1 MVEIIENEPL
11 LKHASEFD
19 VILVGTNCYQVMTNG
34 FQYEIKTKYPYVQ
47 EINDRTKYGDISKVG
62 TFVECKK
69 DSNPIIILG
78 FISFGYNFKG
88 DDKEYI
94 DYEGLISIIKLL
106 NIIYKG
112 KSMATTVIG
121 STLFDG
127 NGDKKKI
134 ISILNKYGKDMMIS
148 IFDYKQESG
157 KRMKKKDYLK
167 SRKNCK

>member
-1 MVEIIENEPL
+1 
-11 LKHASEFD
+11 
-19 VILVGTNCYQVMTNG
+19 
-34 FQYEIKTKYPYVQ
+34 
-47 EINDRTKYGDISKVG
+47 
-62 TFVECKK
+62 
-69 DSNPIIILG
+69 
-78 FISFGYNFKG
+78 
-88 DDKEYI
+88 
-94 DYEGLISIIKLL
+94 
-106 NIIYKG
+106 
-112 KSMATTVIG
+112 MATTVIG